1 LRRFS
6 GVSYNGSQRSCA
18 IVDPFGKHRTEL
30 VAEAVMNNIVERVAR
45 ALCSEWGDDPNA
57 PVDWGPLGCRQ
68 GAKWETFQCDAIVA
82 IKAYNE
88 ALAAEG
94 FFIAREVPPAAGR
107 RRRNAADLAEIDRG
121 SLGLAN

>member
-1 LRRFS
+1 
-6 GVSYNGSQRSCA
+6 V
-18 IVDPFGKHRTEL
+18 
-30 VAEAVMNNIVERVAR
+30 EAVMNNIVERVAR
-45 ALCSEWGDDPNA
+45 ALCTEWGDDPNA
-57 PVDWGPLGCRQ
+57 PVDWGPLGRSE

-94 FFIAREVPPAAGR
+94 FFIAREVPVAAGQR
-107 RRRNAADLAEIDRG
+107 RRKTTELFDIDRD

>member
-1 LRRFS
+1 
-6 GVSYNGSQRSCA
+6 
-18 IVDPFGKHRTEL
+18 
-30 VAEAVMNNIVERVAR
+30 MNKLVERVAR
-45 ALCSEWGDDPNA
+45 ALCVEWGDDPNA

-68 GAKWETFQCDAIVA
+68 GARWEIFQCEAIFA

-94 FFIAREVPPAAGR
+94 FFIAREAPVAAGQR
-107 RRRNAADLAEIDRG
+107 RCNAAGLADIDLS